1 MTLASIE
8 DREFPHITFTQLKMS
23 VYIADIFLLWILR
36 MFAFY
41 LLHKNGNLM

>member
-8 DREFPHITFTQLKMS
+8 DREFPHIILPQLNMS
-23 VYIADIFLLWILR
+23 MYIADIFLLWILR